1 MIELKK
7 YRRRGRR
14 KIKEI
19 KEKANT
25 RLKGNRTNAAA
36 LCFLSDIVMI
46 AYAATVSVI
55 GCLGKLKNIPL
66 YINLICAFG
75 DFKRRYFIK
84 ILTNAE
90 PKSEKKG
97 IGYYILKYFSVFIS
111 SLFIFLPAIVLN
123 VSLVKSETE
132 GLSAKESIKIS
143 RPEMKKILAAT
154 LRESYKALILAVA
167 VAGIVNLSY
176 IITVV
181 ALKAV
186 IVAISVAVVAAAAEY
201 FYSGYKAMLM
211 LYFIEN

>member
-1 MIELKK
+1 
-7 YRRRGRR
+7 
-14 KIKEI
+14 
-19 KEKANT
+19 
-25 RLKGNRTNAAA
+25 
-36 LCFLSDIVMI
+36 MI
-46 AYAATVSVI
+46 AYVSTVSVL
-55 GCLGKLKNIPL
+55 GCLGILKNIPL
-66 YINLICAFG
+66 YINLICAAVALLLWIAVRAAFG

-123 VSLVKSETE
+123 GSLVKSETQ

-154 LRESYKALILAVA
+154 LKESYKVLILAVA

-176 IITVV
+176 IITVA